1 MSKLKF
7 LLSFLLISLIISN
20 SLPQKKKDTFAIL
33 RCLFDS
39 ETLFNSIE
47 NIMDV
52 IYEKQWENLINVL
65 LKNLPSILNEY
76 ENCKEN

>member
-1 MSKLKF
+1 MSNLKF
-7 LLSFLLISLIISN
+7 LLTFFLISLVISN
-20 SLPQKKKDTFAIL
+20 LPQKKKDTFAIL

>member
-1 MSKLKF
+1 MSNLKF
-7 LLSFLLISLIISN
+7 LLTFFLISLVISN
-20 SLPQKKKDTFAIL
+20 LPQKKKDTFAIL

-39 ETLFNSIE
+39 ETIFNSIE